1 MLAASLKKSE
11 IVLHNYFV
19 KLDPTGSL
27 RMIWTAIIVVFNT
40 VFTQINLAATG
51 ERRNE

>member
-51 ERRNE
+51 ERCNE